1 MLRFSIFLIHCLF
14 IVFVQSRFNSTIEY
28 FDENLSDKNKW
39 AILVAGSN
47 GFYNYRHQA
56 DVCHAYHVLRSKGI
70 KPEHI
75 ITMMYDDIAHNKM
88 NPFRGKIFNDYSH
101 RDWYKGVVID
111 YKGNNV
117 NSETFLKVLK
127 GDKSAGGKVL
137 KSGKN
142 DDVFIYFT
150 DHGAPGLIAFPDDE
164 LYAKR
169 FMATLKYLHRH
180 KRYSRLVIYIE
191 ACESGSMFQGLLPS
205 NLNIY
210 ATTAASPTESSYAT
224 FCDDPKIATCLAD
237 LYSYDWIVDSQTN
250 MGKLHVGEFQGSRN
264 KDSPENDE
272 PPMKPKDFVASRD
285 IPLYTLHRQIMMT
298 NNAEDKNL
306 LMEILGLK
314 LKRRD
319 FIEDT
324 MKLIVK
330 VMNSEKKPIS
340 KATID
345 QTLDCTESVYEQFKS
360 KCFTLQQ
367 RRDLIEDTMKLVVKV
382 MNNEK
387 KPIAKAT
394 IDQTLDCT
402 ESVYEQFKSKCFTLQ
417 QRRDLIE
424 DTMKL
429 VVKVMNNEK
438 KPIAKATIDQTLDC
452 TESVYEQFKSK
463 CFTLQ
468 QAPEVGGHLSTL
480 YNYCAEGYTAETI
493 NEAIIKVCN

>member
-1 MLRFSIFLIHCLF
+1 IHEASFNRMLRFSLLLIHCLS
-14 IVFVQSRFNSTIEY
+14 IVLVQSRFNSTIEY

-111 YKGNNV
+111 YKGKKV

-127 GDKSAGGKVL
+127 GDQSAGGKVL

-164 LYAKR
+164 
-169 FMATLKYLHRH
+169 
-180 KRYSRLVIYIE
+180 
-191 ACESGSMFQGLLPS
+191 
-205 NLNIY
+205 
-210 ATTAASPTESSYAT
+210 
-224 FCDDPKIATCLAD
+224 
-237 LYSYDWIVDSQTN
+237 N

-285 IPLYTLHRQIMMT
+285 IPLHTLRRQIMMT
-298 NNAEDKNL
+298 NNGEDKNL
-306 LMEILGLK
+306 LIEILGLK

-324 MKLIVK
+324 MKL
-330 VMNSEKKPIS
+330 
-340 KATID
+340 
-345 QTLDCTESVYEQFKS
+345 
-360 KCFTLQQ
+360 
-367 RRDLIEDTMKLVVKV
+367 VVKV
-382 MNNEK
+382 MNNE
-387 KPIAKAT
+387 
-394 IDQTLDCT
+394 
-402 ESVYEQFKSKCFTLQ
+402 
-417 QRRDLIE
+417 
-424 DTMKL
+424 
-429 VVKVMNNEK
+429 N

-493 NEAIIKVCN
+493 NEAIIKICN

>member
-1 MLRFSIFLIHCLF
+1 IHEASFNRMLRFSLLLIHCLS
-14 IVFVQSRFNSTIEY
+14 IVLVQSRFNSTIEY

-111 YKGNNV
+111 YKGKKV

-127 GDKSAGGKVL
+127 GDQSAGGKVL

-205 NLNIY
+205 NLNM
-210 ATTAASPTESSYAT
+210 
-224 FCDDPKIATCLAD
+224 F
-237 LYSYDWIVDSQTN
+237 
-250 MGKLHVGEFQGSRN
+250 
-264 KDSPENDE
+264 
-272 PPMKPKDFVASRD
+272 
-285 IPLYTLHRQIMMT
+285 
-298 NNAEDKNL
+298 
-306 LMEILGLK
+306 
-314 LKRRD
+314 
-319 FIEDT
+319 
-324 MKLIVK
+324 
-330 VMNSEKKPIS
+330 
-340 KATID
+340 
-345 QTLDCTESVYEQFKS
+345 
-360 KCFTLQQ
+360 
-367 RRDLIEDTMKLVVKV
+367 
-382 MNNEK
+382 
-387 KPIAKAT
+387 
-394 IDQTLDCT
+394 
-402 ESVYEQFKSKCFTLQ
+402 
-417 QRRDLIE
+417 
-424 DTMKL
+424 
-429 VVKVMNNEK
+429 
-438 KPIAKATIDQTLDC
+438 
-452 TESVYEQFKSK
+452 
-463 CFTLQ
+463 
-468 QAPEVGGHLSTL
+468 
-480 YNYCAEGYTAETI
+480 
-493 NEAIIKVCN
+493 

>member
-1 MLRFSIFLIHCLF
+1 MLRFSLFLIHCLF

-47 GFYNYRHQA
+47 GFDNYRHQA

-224 FCDDPKIATCLAD
+224 FCDDPKIAACLAD
-237 LYSYDWIVDSQTN
+237 LYSYDWIVDSQTHQLTRRTLDQQYKEVKRETNLSHVQRYGDTN

-264 KDSPENDE
+264 KDSPENNE

-285 IPLYTLHRQIMMT
+285 IPLHTLRRQIMMT
-298 NNAEDKNL
+298 NNGEDKNL

-314 LKRRD
+314 LK
-319 FIEDT
+319 
-324 MKLIVK
+324 
-330 VMNSEKKPIS
+330 
-340 KATID
+340 
-345 QTLDCTESVYEQFKS
+345 
-360 KCFTLQQ
+360 
-367 RRDLIEDTMKLVVKV
+367 
-382 MNNEK
+382 
-387 KPIAKAT
+387 
-394 IDQTLDCT
+394 
-402 ESVYEQFKSKCFTLQ
+402 
-417 QRRDLIE
+417 RRDLIE

-493 NEAIIKVCN
+493 NEAIIKICN